1 MVVVVV
7 VFKGRIRRESACDS
21 KRSSSLHFAFSLCE
35 EECRSKT
42 LSTLTFDAFQ
52 KREEEEEEEEE
63 EEALI
68 FKIFLFSRV
77 LKSAP

>member
-1 MVVVVV
+1 MVVVVVVV

-63 EEALI
+63 ALI

>member
-1 MVVVVV
+1 MVV

-52 KREEEEEEEEE
+52 KREEEEEEEE
-63 EEALI
+63 ALV
-68 FKIFLFSRV
+68 FKIFSFFFSS
-77 LKSAP
+77 KY

>member
-63 EEALI
+63 EALI

>member
-52 KREEEEEEEEE
+52 KREEEEEEEE
-63 EEALI
+63 ALI

>member
-1 MVVVVV
+1 MVVVV
-7 VFKGRIRRESACDS
+7 VFKGGIRRESACDS

-52 KREEEEEEEEE
+52 KREEEEEEEE
-63 EEALI
+63 ALI